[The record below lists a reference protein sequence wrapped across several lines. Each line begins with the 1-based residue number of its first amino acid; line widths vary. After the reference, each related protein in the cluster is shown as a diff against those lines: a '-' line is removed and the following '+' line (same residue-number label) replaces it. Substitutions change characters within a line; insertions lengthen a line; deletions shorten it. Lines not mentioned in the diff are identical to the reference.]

1 MSLNR
6 NSSLEYK
13 YAPSQ
18 ANRSS
23 SQEEVMFDALE
34 AAENS
39 KDTSHEEKQVEE
51 KIIKSCSPMIVE
63 SNPKELLQYL
73 ETKPTDAERLTTIV
87 EDGFAR
93 NALH

>member
-18 ANRSS
+18 ANCSS

-39 KDTSHEEKQVEE
+39 KDTSHEEK
-51 KIIKSCSPMIVE
+51 
-63 SNPKELLQYL
+63 
-73 ETKPTDAERLTTIV
+73 
-87 EDGFAR
+87 
-93 NALH
+93 

>member
-18 ANRSS
+18 VNRSS

-39 KDTSHEEKQVEE
+39 KDTSNEEKQVEE
-51 KIIKSCSPMIVE
+51 KIINSCLQYASPMIV
-63 SNPKELLQYL
+63 
-73 ETKPTDAERLTTIV
+73 
-87 EDGFAR
+87 
-93 NALH
+93 